1 MMRDLSTAKTMRGL
15 NGYATVLDKIIT
27 VINPIWGLKRQCAR
41 MHLSKAG
48 GYSGAS
54 TSKRSLKEWAASYN
68 DADGDILPDLGRLR
82 TRSRDLARN
91 NPIAGGAI
99 NTKVSNVVG
108 SGLIFRADID
118 NQFLNLSPE
127 EEIAWE
133 ENVER
138 EFKLWAESQYCDVT
152 GLQTF
157 YGLQALA
164 FRSLL
169 ENGDVF
175 ALLPSVKQAGWP
187 YTLSVQLIEAD
198 RISNAD
204 HKPDTDTLSG
214 GIERDKNGR
223 PVRFHIM
230 NQHPGSTIHMS
241 TRSWTIVAAYSSS
254 GRRRVIHLMDRKRIG
269 QNRGV
274 PDLAP
279 IMHALKQLGDYTEA
293 EIDAAVVN
301 AMFAVFI
308 TTENGVGL
316 PPLTAPGQGNADEG
330 EIKLSP
336 GLIASLRPGEK
347 IASANTG
354 RPNSEFNNFVTS
366 ILRQIGMALEIPYE
380 VLIKHFTSSYS
391 ASRGAL
397 NEAWKYFKS
406 RRSWFAQAFCQP
418 IYEEFLFEAVSSGR
432 ISAPG
437 FVEDVRFRKAYSG
450 AQWIGPAKGQIDELK
465 EANAVEKRISV
476 GLSTLDQETAELNGG
491 NWVSNHAQ
499 QVREKRAR
507 LDGGLDEPP
516 AVAVAPA
523 IQDEDKETDDE

>member
-1 MMRDLSTAKTMRGL
+1 MRDLNFSQRKSLKGYSTW
-15 NGYATVLDKIIT
+15 LDQAIT
-27 VINPIWGLKRQCAR
+27 VINPVWGLKRQYAR
-41 MHLSKAG
+41 MHLAKAG

-54 TSKRSLKEWAASYN
+54 TSKRSLSEWAASYH

-91 NPIAGGAI
+91 NPLAGGAL

-108 SGLIFRADID
+108 SGLMFRADID
-118 NQFLNLSPE
+118 NQFLNLSQE
-127 EEIAWE
+127 QEVAWE
-133 ENVER
+133 DNAER
-138 EFKLWAESQYCDVT
+138 EFRLWAESTYCDVT
-152 GLQTF
+152 GLQNF
-157 YGLQALA
+157 YALQALA

-175 ALLPSVKQAGWP
+175 VLLPSIENPGWP
-187 YTLSVQLIEAD
+187 YTLSLQLIEAD
-198 RISNAD
+198 RVCNAD
-204 HKPDTDTLSG
+204 NQRDTETLSG
-214 GIERDKNGR
+214 GIERDKNGKPLR
-223 PVRFHIM
+223 YHIM
-230 NQHPGSTIHMS
+230 NQHPGSTIHS
-241 TRSWTIVAAYSSS
+241 GLRTWNLVAANSSS
-254 GRRRVIHLMDRKRIG
+254 GRRRVIHLMKRKRIG

-308 TTENGVGL
+308 TTESGVGL
-316 PPLTAPGQGNADEG
+316 PPLTAPGQGETKEG

-347 IASANTG
+347 ISSANTG
-354 RPNSEFNNFVTS
+354 RPNTEFNNFVTA

-406 RRSWFAQAFCQP
+406 ERVWFAQNFSQP
-418 IYEEFLFEAVSSGR
+418 IYEEFLFEAVTLGR
-432 ISAPG
+432 IPAPG
-437 FVEDVRFRKAYSG
+437 FIEDVRFRKAYSG

-465 EANAVEKRISV
+465 EANAVAKRLET
-476 GLSTLDQETAELNGG
+476 GLTTLDQETAEMNGG

-499 QVREKRAR
+499 QVREKKAR
-507 LDGGLDEPP
+507 VEGGLVEP
-516 AVAVAPA
+516 AVLEVAPA
-523 IQDEDKETDDE
+523 HPFDREEQADDE